1 MTLAFPLALTMLL
14 AMGIAIGM
22 GPGFISY
29 LRAWKVEQAIRVEG
43 PQSHHA
49 KAGTPTMGGWLIV
62 IPALLATLVVSA
74 WRAEVSRDL
83 LVVMAVVLAYA
94 LIGWLDDY
102 VIIKKRQNQGL
113 SARQKLL
120 AQLAVAILF
129 AVYLA
134 FSGHG
139 TTIFLPF
146 THATFDLG
154 WGYYPFMVFV
164 MAAET
169 NGVNLTD
176 GLDGLAAGTAAIAFG
191 GLAWVLGAYGF
202 GSLGATMVL
211 LLALVGACLGFLWF
225 NCHPAQVFMG
235 DTGSLALG
243 AAFASCAILGHLEL
257 FLIPLG
263 GLFVAE
269 SLSVVLQVASFKT
282 TGKRIF
288 KMSPLHH
295 HFELSGWAETKVV
308 QRFYL
313 IAVALVALTIG
324 LC

>member
-1 MTLAFPLALTMLL
+1 MTQTLSLTMLL
-14 AMGIAIGM
+14 ALAIGLLM

-29 LRAWKVEQAIRVEG
+29 LRRWKVEQSIRVEG
-43 PQSHHA
+43 PQSHHS

-62 IPALLATLVVSA
+62 APALLVTGIVSA
-74 WRAEVSRDL
+74 WRGALTRDL
-83 LVVMAVVLAYA
+83 LVVMGIILAYA
-94 LIGWLDDY
+94 FIGWLDDY
-102 VIIKKRQNQGL
+102 LIIKKRQNKGL

-120 AQLAVAILF
+120 AQIGVAILF

-134 FSGHG
+134 HSGHG
-139 TTIFLPF
+139 TTVLVPF
-146 THATFDLG
+146 THRSFDLG
-154 WGYYPFMVFV
+154 GWYYPFLVFV

-191 GLAWVLGAYGF
+191 GLAWLLGAYAPFAMGPIQ
-202 GSLGATMVL
+202 LL
-211 LLALVGACLGFLWF
+211 LLALVGSCLGFLWF
-225 NCHPAQVFMG
+225 NSHPAQVFMG

-243 AAFASCAILGHLEL
+243 SAFAACAILGHLEL

-263 GLFVAE
+263 GIFLAE

-295 HFELSGWAETKVV
+295 HFELSGWKETKVV

-313 IAVALVALTIG
+313 IGGALAFLTIA